1 MRTSNQE
8 MFPRTLTDGET
19 NIGNGERV
27 VSTVAGG
34 GLIAYGLKQGGLA
47 GTVLS
52 LLGGGMLLRGA
63 TGHSR
68 LYDAMGFD
76 TFEGS
81 RRRSPYGK
89 SLLSGRVHVN
99 RSVTINR
106 SPAELYQFWRN
117 FENLAQFMRHI
128 ENVTVQDGN
137 RSHWKASAPMG
148 FTVEWDAEIT
158 SDQANERIGWQSL
171 EGSDIVNS
179 GVVEFRPTTNRGT
192 EVEVTLVYEAPGG
205 KAGALLAK
213 LFGEEPS
220 QQVAEDLRR
229 FKSLMETGMIITVK
243 GQTSG
248 RAEMPKAMAAR
259 TGGNR

>member
-1 MRTSNQE
+1 MHTSNQE
-8 MFPRTLTDGET
+8 SFRESPANGGT
-19 NIGNGERV
+19 NIGTGERV

-34 GLIAYGLKQGGLA
+34 GLVAYGLRQGGVT

-68 LYDAMGFD
+68 LYDAMGVD
-76 TFEGS
+76 TFERTG
-81 RRRSPYGK
+81 RRSRYGT
-89 SLLSGRVHVN
+89 SLTSGRVHVN
-99 RSVTINR
+99 QSVTIDR

-117 FENLAQFMRHI
+117 FENLPQFMKHL
-128 ENVTVQDGN
+128 ENVTVLEGN

-148 FTVEWDAEIT
+148 FTVEWDAEVT
-158 SDQANERIGWQSL
+158 SDQPNERIGWQSL
-171 EGSDIVNS
+171 EGADIVNS
-179 GVVEFRPTTNRGT
+179 GVVEFRPTRNRGT
-192 EVEVTLVYEAPGG
+192 EVEVTMIYEAPGG

-220 QQVAEDLRR
+220 QQIAEDLRR
-229 FKSLMETGMIITVK
+229 FKRLMETGMIITVE

-248 RAEMPKAMAAR
+248 RKEMPKAMAAR
-259 TGGNR
+259 GGNR